1 MKANSRYLVINPGQD
16 KAQVPVSKSK
26 TQNMVQEYTDGFYSS
41 STDNENDELK
51 MIQEEFRTVDKEVV
65 NSNMIGDKSESSL
78 GIDFGSTQY

>member
-26 TQNMVQEYTDGFYSS
+26 TQNTVQEYTDGFYSS